1 VAHVDIWYRPWAFHS
16 PNNKRADRFDGGEIE
31 VPFENRAPV
40 WIITDEPEALH
51 IDGARTNGE
60 PVAALRD
67 GRKVIALPLAS
78 KQSRGLW
85 VETSFGKTLVRFAGV
100 PDVPIKDYDPNSG
113 EPTAGDVLMAR
124 VKQVWARLQ
133 DVEAAIGNPSEL
145 WFGLR
150 TLWLSGTSSK
160 EPTMSPI
167 VKQARTLRNV
177 VDRLDKSPRRILRRV
192 HRQVSLSRV
201 QEIDRRA
208 MVLLFRAPGQ
218 TVVEQGGD
226 RQRIMAVVREDNFN
240 TLENRVLMSYAGL
253 ANEVARA
260 YAPSN
265 LKRSLRG
272 REIEVRSFGKRCKT
286 LADDFQGLGV
296 NEALPDVTPNFVLQ
310 NNANYHAIWEA
321 WRELLRRRRMLD
333 DLWRWQTQSWEEF
346 CALALV
352 VALQSIDGAEVVAT
366 SPIVFRD
373 EQRRGRWVESV
384 NPLGVLHLTQQR
396 LIVEVQYGA
405 QQRANAGDNHFDLC
419 APIWLRVGRIGDAI
433 SFLARLPV
441 WPIWDLRG
449 GLVPGEASEVDVIV
463 RRLRSDSV
471 RGALILRPQSIDG
484 AQKEVVGNVAQ
495 ATLGSAEE
503 SLRLSLEQLSVILRD
518 QFIIAAG
525 QCEI

>member
-1 VAHVDIWYRPWAFHS
+1 MAHVDVWYRPWAFLS
-16 PNNKRADRFDGGEIE
+16 PDNSRAESFDAGEIE
-31 VPFENRAPV
+31 IPSENRASV
-40 WIITDEPEALH
+40 WIVTDEPEDLLVE
-51 IDGARTNGE
+51 GARNIGE
-60 PVAALRD
+60 PAAALRD
-67 GRKVIALPLAS
+67 GRKVFAMPLAL
-78 KQSRGLW
+78 KQSRGMRL
-85 VETSFGKTLVRFAGV
+85 ETSLGKSLLRFAGV
-100 PDVPIKDYDPNSG
+100 PDVPPKDYDPNSG
-113 EPTAGDVLMAR
+113 EPTAGDGLMAR

-133 DVEAAIGNPSEL
+133 DVEAAIGNPAKL
-145 WFGLR
+145 WSGLR
-150 TLWLSGTSSK
+150 TLWLSGASSK

-192 HRQVSLSRV
+192 NRQVSLSRV

-208 MVLLFRAPGQ
+208 MVWLFRAPGQ
-218 TVVEQGGD
+218 TIVEQAGD
-226 RQRIMAVVREDNFN
+226 RQRIMAVVRDENFN
-240 TLENRVLMSYAGL
+240 TLENRVLMSYARL

-260 YAPSN
+260 YSPSN

-296 NEALPDVTPNFVLQ
+296 MEALPDVTPNFVLQ

-321 WRELLRRRRMLD
+321 WSELLRRRRMLD

-352 VALQSIDGAEVVAT
+352 VALQSIEGAEVVAT

-384 NPLGVLHLTQQR
+384 NPLAVLHLTQQG

-463 RRLRSDSV
+463 RRLLSGNV
-471 RGALILRPQSIDG
+471 RGALILRPQSIG
-484 AQKEVVGNVAQ
+484 GVQREVVGNVAQ

-503 SLRLSLEQLSVILRD
+503 TLRLGLEQLANILRD

-525 QCEI
+525 